1 MDLPA
6 ALVAVLERQLG
17 RAPVA
22 ATAAAGVYASD
33 AAAVV
38 VLDDGEEVFVKA
50 SRDPER
56 RADHLTEAHIGAQL
70 PSELAT
76 PRLQGWAVDGEWVV
90 LWFDTLHAHLAEQ
103 PWTAPDVEAVVAA
116 VEARSVLLAPSP
128 VVPLRSVAEMVGP
141 AFRVWSDLAAGRDRA
156 LAVTDLDDWAREELG
171 ELAALEAAWPTA
183 SAGETLCHFDPRTDN
198 YLLDD
203 ATGEVWTID
212 WSRGCLGAPWVDLV
226 TFLVTAQGDGHD
238 AAALFAASPLSCGAE
253 ARAVDA
259 HLAVLA
265 GYWTEAAFRARPD
278 SFPELL
284 DYQRRSLAGARTWLQ
299 QRWTGRRAWT
309 GQCPR

>member
-1 MDLPA
+1 MARDLDLPA
-6 ALVAVLERQLG
+6 ELVDVLRRELG

-38 VLDDGEEVFVKA
+38 VLEDGEEVFVKA

-56 RADHLTEAHIGAQL
+56 RHDYLTEARIGAQL
-70 PSELAT
+70 PAGLVT
-76 PRLQGWAVDGEWVV
+76 PRLRGWTVDGAWVV
-90 LWFDTLHAHLAEQ
+90 LWFDALHAHLAAQ
-103 PWTAPDVEAVVAA
+103 PWTADDVAAVVAA
-116 VEARSVLLAPSP
+116 VEARVALLVPSP

-141 AFRVWSDLAAGRDRA
+141 AFTVWGDLAGGRPRA
-156 LAVTDLDDWAREELG
+156 LAVDDLDAWTREHLD
-171 ELAALEAAWPTA
+171 ELAALEASWPGA
-183 SAGETLCHFDPRTDN
+183 SAGEALCHFDPRTDN

-203 ATGEVWTID
+203 ATGAVWTID
-212 WSRGCLGAPWVDLV
+212 WSRGCLAAPWVDLV
-226 TFLVTAQGDGHD
+226 TFLVTARGDGHD

-284 DYQRRSLAGARTWLQ
+284 DYQRRSLAGSLAWLRE
-299 QRWTGRRAWT
+299 RWTT
-309 GQCPR
+309 Q

>member
-6 ALVAVLERQLG
+6 TLVAVLERHLTS
-17 RAPVA
+17 APVT
-22 ATAAAGVYASD
+22 ATAAAGTYASD

-38 VLDDGEEVFVKA
+38 VLQDGEEVFVKA

-56 RADHLTEAHIGAQL
+56 RADHLTEARIGAQL
-70 PSELAT
+70 PGALPA
-76 PRLQGWAVDGEWVV
+76 PRLRGWTVDGEWVV
-90 LWFDTLHAHLAEQ
+90 LWFDALHAHLAAQ

-116 VEARSVLLAPSP
+116 VERRGRLLTPSP
-128 VVPLRSVAEMVGP
+128 VAPLRSVAEMVGS
-141 AFRVWSDLAAGRDRA
+141 AFRVWNDLAAGRERA
-156 LAVTDLDDWAREELG
+156 LAVTDLDDWAREGLG
-171 ELAALEAAWPTA
+171 ELAALEAAWPAA

-198 YLLDD
+198 YLVDD

-278 SFPELL
+278 SVPDLL
-284 DYQRRSLAGARTWLQ
+284 AYQRRSLAGARTWLQ
-299 QRWTGRRAWT
+299 ERWADRR
-309 GQCPR
+309 